1 MKQGRGNIWKQWMK
15 WGLWRVPVVTLTLSI
30 LLKAGVNLLR
40 IMSET
45 VGKPMDIYA
54 LPITTVILYI
64 IAGHFYFSF
73 CRRREI
79 VWSAILMVLVQV
91 AFYMVRSLC
100 DSMECVLGSFLVGE
114 ILQWFFQGGEGL
126 RLWLQNSVGAPS
138 WMALAAALALPF
150 LLVPFGYIP
159 RSSSENG

>member
-1 MKQGRGNIWKQWMK
+1 MK

-30 LLKAGVNLLR
+30 LLKAGINLLG

-45 VGKPMDIYA
+45 VGKPMEIYA

-73 CRRREI
+73 CKRRDI
-79 VWSAILMVLVQV
+79 AWSAVLMVLVQG
-91 AFYMVRSLC
+91 AFYVVRSLC
-100 DSMECVLGSFLVGE
+100 DSMECVLGSFLAGE

-126 RLWLQNSVGAPS
+126 RVWLQTSMGAPS
-138 WMALAAALALPF
+138 WMALLVALALPF

-159 RSSSENG
+159 RSSTQSG